1 MKQLMK
7 VALMLVL
14 LVSVLGAGL
23 KADAAVT
30 KPATTEKVEKKP
42 YEYEFE
48 VDDTAEYNGFTGAK
62 KMVIKFDE
70 EIKNV
75 NNITTNDIYVEQITA
90 EGNVKLPIIFKDIER
105 TGNKFTIKFK
115 NLKFVDHINK
125 QDLQLVIKKGS
136 LYFDQIT
143 DYVLPFKFYDLTP
156 GFNSVFLD
164 VANAQNINENIFKY
178 NEPRNVMIQV
188 PPVYM
193 TKIETIHRYI
203 KAVDPQN
210 GTSKQSPNLSN
221 IDVIADP
228 IATRLKVEIK
238 VDPKPNPDNQGQYE
252 RDLSR
257 STAGVNGFSMG
268 QAGINS
274 VTCKDT
280 SVSDKE
286 CKEYNESNNIQLVA
300 YSKDGRKLE
309 TRDFKMRVND
319 LTNDFKINDYVKADP
334 KLYGKPISLYDF
346 MASPTLLD
354 NIMKETTL
362 SKLNDFGVVYSVGNE
377 AVVSSTDQFAMAL
390 QNKQFKKIIL
400 SKNFDLKTTEPIIV
414 NRDVTI
420 SGGSITGDIQLGSGE
435 NDRTIRLEKT
445 TINGELLINVGVNG
459 TAVLD
464 NVVVENSDSSVS
476 HTKIIS
482 GGTNSIYLNDFES
495 AGGVSLENKEPV
507 RIVASNSNVGVEA
520 SEFTSLHLKGAGIV
534 HLQGK
539 FNDVELQPG
548 MKGIHFISS
557 SEINSLTN
565 EIEGSE
571 LEKIEFTGTTV
582 EVKNYTSLNDVL
594 KSKLD
599 GLENITGN
607 QENIIEL
614 KMNGKS
620 LPITNLPETRFELE
634 TSSEVKVGSSFQIGS
649 NSVFKYL
656 IKNNSEQIL
665 GVTGIELI
673 TLEGSDRT
681 EYGIKL
687 PESFKWEANTQYE
700 AEFLITINK
709 IQYKLKIP
717 FTVSG

>member
-42 YEYEFE
+42 YEYEFV
-48 VDDTAEYNGFTGAK
+48 VDDSAIYNGFTGAK

-90 EGNVKLPIIFKDIER
+90 EGNVELPIIFKDIER

-435 NDRTIRLEKT
+435 NDRIIRLEKT

-557 SEINSLTN
+557 SEINSLTT

-594 KSKLD
+594 KRKLD

-656 IKNNSEQIL
+656 IKNNSEEIL